1 MVFLLSAKPIGREGG
16 RFFMKKISTAFLI
29 IVFVIAQSLP
39 ILALSNESH
48 GYGYKKSEGESPP
61 D

>member
-1 MVFLLSAKPIGREGG
+1 
-16 RFFMKKISTAFLI
+16 MKKISTAFLI

-48 GYGYKKSEGESPP
+48 GYGYKKVRENHRPT
-61 D
+61 